1 MYTFKSRV
9 RYSEIDK
16 NGKLSLEALLN
27 YFQDCSTFHS
37 EDIGLGFTYL
47 TECKRGWVLSAW
59 QIVIDRYPDLCEKIV
74 VGTAPYDFRG
84 FLGYRNFLLQTEAG
98 EQLACANS
106 IWTLLDTE
114 KGIPAKPSQEMI
126 SGYRLAE
133 KLPMEY
139 AARKIELTGT
149 GTGLAPIPVRPHHL
163 DTNNHVNNG
172 RYIGMAKESFLL
184 YEKSSG
190 EPGEDPVI
198 RQLRAEYRK
207 SAVMGDTIYPVMME
221 DGSDRLTISLQD
233 GSGNPYCNVELMR
246 KAADDSIR

>member
-16 NGKLSLEALLN
+16 NGKLSIEALLN

-47 TECKRGWVLSAW
+47 TECNRAWVLSAW

-84 FLGYRNFLLQTEAG
+84 FLGYRNFILQTEEG

-114 KGIPAKPSQEMI
+114 KGLPVKPSPEMVN
-126 SGYRLAE
+126 GYRLAE
-133 KLPMEY
+133 KLPMDY
-139 AARKIELTGT
+139 ASRKIEINGT
-149 GTGLAPIPVRPHHL
+149 GTGLLPIPVRPQHL
-163 DTNNHVNNG
+163 DTNNHVNNS
-172 RYIGMAKESFLL
+172 RYIGMAKESLL
-184 YEKSSG
+184 MHAQSAG
-190 EPGEDPVI
+190 RPVDDVSI

-207 SAVMGDTIYPVMME
+207 SALMGDVIYPVMIE
-221 DGSDRLTISLQD
+221 NGSNRLVISLRD

-246 KAADDSIR
+246 